1 MGEGILYAFGL
12 CGIRRTALTQQHFA
26 DARMAANLVT
36 GRWSA
41 DGVNLW
47 QVQLGCITLC
57 QGQATYQ
64 LPTNIIVM
72 LDTYYTINS
81 GTTEIDRIM
90 MPISRSEY
98 AAYSNKASQ
107 GTPTT
112 YWMDRLLQ
120 PTVTLYLT
128 PNGQQSQLKYYY
140 LRQTQDSNLTNGASV
155 EMPYYFQDAFW
166 NAVALRLAMIWAP
179 DRAPMLKLAADES
192 WGVAS
197 RQNQETANIYV
208 TPMVGMYFR

>member
-1 MGEGILYAFGL
+1 
-12 CGIRRTALTQQHFA
+12 
-26 DARMAANLVT
+26 
-36 GRWSA
+36 
-41 DGVNLW
+41 
-47 QVQLGCITLC
+47 
-57 QGQATYQ
+57 
-64 LPTNIIVM
+64 M